1 MLRAAADGPVAE
13 GQLLWEAPPERKR
26 ASNLVRYQRWLEAER
41 GLRLET
47 YEQLWRW
54 SVEDLEAF
62 WTSVWDFFQV
72 ESRTPYR
79 SVLEGQTMP
88 GARWFVGA
96 ELNFAEHIF
105 RHASEDRPALVHKR
119 EGRPVGEVSW
129 AELGRQVASL
139 AAQLRAMGV
148 GRGDRVAAYL
158 PNIPEAV
165 IAFLACASLG
175 AIWSCCSQDFGPRSV
190 LDRFRQID
198 PKVLVTA
205 DGYRYGGRAFD
216 RIPVVRELQR
226 ALPSLERTLVVPN
239 LDSEADLRG
248 LRATQPWDLSGGG
261 ALEFEAVPFDH
272 PLWVLYSSGT
282 TGIPK
287 GIVHGHGGIL
297 LDLLVAL
304 GIHFDLKPEDRFF
317 WFTTTGWV
325 MWNIVVSSLLLGCT
339 AVLYDGSPG
348 HPEVDALWGLVPEAG
363 ITFFGTSAG
372 YIGACAKANA
382 EPGRRFDLR
391 GLRSICYTGSPL
403 APALW
408 AWSYRHVAEDVWFSA
423 VSGGTDVCGPF
434 VGGVPTLPV
443 RAGRFQ
449 CRCLGASV
457 EAFDEAGRSV
467 VDEVGELV
475 VTKPLPSMP
484 LYLWND
490 PSGERYRESYFA
502 VYPGVWRH
510 GDWIKIT
517 PEGEAVIYGR
527 SDATLNRMGVRIGS
541 AEIYRVVEDL
551 PEVVDSLV
559 VDLTAL
565 GREGFM
571 PLFVVLREGVSLDAA
586 LEERIRAALRRDLS
600 PRHVPDAIFAVPEIP
615 RTLNQ
620 KKLEVPVRKILLGT
634 PPSQAVDRDAMSN
647 PDSLH
652 AFVELGER
660 LRERRP

>member
-1 MLRAAADGPVAE
+1 VSTAAEGPVAE
-13 GQLLWEAPPERKR
+13 GQLLWEASPERKQG
-26 ASNLVRYQRWLEAER
+26 SNLVRYQRWLETER
-41 GLRLET
+41 GLRLPT

-54 SVEDLEAF
+54 SVGEPEAF
-62 WTSVWDFFQV
+62 WASVWDFFRV
-72 ESRTPYR
+72 ESRAPYR
-79 SVLEGQTMP
+79 SVLERPTMP
-88 GARWFVGA
+88 GARWFPGA
-96 ELNFAEHIF
+96 ELNFAEHVF
-105 RHASEDRPALVHKR
+105 GHASEARPALLHKR
-119 EGRPVGEVSW
+119 EGRPLGEVSW
-129 AELGRQVASL
+129 AELRRQVAGV
-139 AAQLRAMGV
+139 AARLRAMGV

-158 PNIPEAV
+158 PNVPEAV
-165 IAFLACASLG
+165 VAFLACASLG
-175 AIWSCCSQDFGPRSV
+175 AIWSCCSPDFGPRSV
-190 LDRFRQID
+190 IDRLRQIE
-198 PKVLVTA
+198 PRVLIAA
-205 DGYRYGGRAFD
+205 DGYRYGGRDFD
-216 RIPVVRELQR
+216 RLPVVRELQE
-226 ALPSLERTLVVPN
+226 ALPSLERTLLVPN
-239 LDSEADLRG
+239 LEAEVDLRG
-248 LRATQPWDLSGGG
+248 LRGAEPWDPSGEER
-261 ALEFEAVPFDH
+261 LEFEAVPFDH
-272 PLWVLYSSGT
+272 PLWILYSSGT
-282 TGIPK
+282 TGAPK

-297 LDLLVAL
+297 LDLLVAH

-339 AVLYDGSPG
+339 AVLYDGAPA
-348 HPEVDALWGLVPEAG
+348 HPEVDSLWGLVPEAG

-372 YIGACAKANA
+372 YLGACAKAGA
-382 EPGRRFDLR
+382 EPGRRHDLR
-391 GLRSICYTGSPL
+391 TLRSICYTGSPL
-403 APALW
+403 APELW
-408 AWSYRHVAEDVWFSA
+408 AWSYRHVADDVWFSA

-467 VDEVGELV
+467 VDQVGELV
-475 VTKPLPSMP
+475 VTRPMPSMP

-490 PSGERYRESYFA
+490 ASGERYRESYFA
-502 VYPGVWRH
+502 RYPGVWRH

-517 PEGEAVIYGR
+517 SEGEAVIYGR

-571 PLFVVLREGVSLDAA
+571 PLFVVLREGVELDAE
-586 LEERIRAALRRDLS
+586 LEARIRGALRQQLS
-600 PRHVPDAIFAVPEIP
+600 PRHVPDAVFPVPEIP

-634 PPSQAVDRDAMSN
+634 PPEQAVDRDAMSN
-647 PDSLH
+647 PGSLQ

-660 LRERRP
+660 LRGRRS